1 MGVLSVLLILGTGYF
16 YLINHLPLKQA
27 VTQLKIDLTQSRK
40 IIVDQEHSIEELSKK
55 AAQYEITIAKLK
67 EEAESKTALILKE
80 TEKPEIKE
88 IVKQANKKEKR
99 KPAISITKPH
109 PYVLH
114 IASFRNP
121 KALSSYIDLWKKRG
135 YIPFAVLTPVPNKGY
150 WYRFYLNRF
159 ESLDQAKRI
168 ALKLQ
173 KEKLLDEAIPKKLPY
188 ALEPSESGE
197 KIWQSLKKKGYS
209 PYRIDK
215 GKILIGAYAGK
226 NESEEASRRLVA
238 EGFPNR
244 IVKP

>member
-1 MGVLSVLLILGTGYF
+1 MGVISVLLILGIGYF
-16 YLINHLPLKQA
+16 YLTNHLPLKQS

-55 AAQYEITIAKLK
+55 TAQYEITIAILK
-67 EEAESKTALILKE
+67 EEAESKTALIPKE

-88 IVKQANKKEKR
+88 IVKQANKEEER
-99 KPAISITKPH
+99 KPATSISKPH

-121 KALSSYIDLWKKRG
+121 KALPSYINLWEKRG
-135 YIPFAVLTPVPNKGY
+135 YTPFVVLTRVPNKGY

-159 ESLDQAKRI
+159 ESLDQAKRL

-173 KEKLLDEAIPKKLPY
+173 EEKLLDNAIPRKLPY
-188 ALEPSESGE
+188 ALEPLKPDKE
-197 KIWQSLKKKGYS
+197 IWQRLKEKGYS
-209 PYRIDK
+209 PYIIDQAR
-215 GKILIGAYAGK
+215 ILIGAYVARS
-226 NESEEASRRLVA
+226 ESEDASKRLA
-238 EGFPNR
+238 DEGFPNR